1 MPRAPI
7 RIVIVA
13 ALCALGL
20 VALVARETMAR
31 DEGTEIALA
40 MEAVDPRALLSG
52 HYVIVALREQMAMGE
67 ACPGQ
72 FTATLEEQVV
82 TLAPAGESIG
92 GVALYSSRASGA
104 DFITV
109 RGYGTCMPET
119 PAGDG
124 FEGLPGSVAL
134 DIGVDRFYIN
144 QNDAERIDRMLR
156 AQTGGDAQR
165 VYAIVSVGRDGRA
178 RLKGLMVDGELI
190 ELGWM

>member
-1 MPRAPI
+1 MLRAPI

-20 VALVARETMAR
+20 VGLVARETLAR

-52 HYVIVALREQMAMGE
+52 HYVIVALREQMAMGQ

-72 FTATLEEQVV
+72 FTASLEEPVV
-82 TLAPAGESIG
+82 TLAPTGESIG
-92 GVALYSSRASGA
+92 GVALYSLLASGA
-104 DFITV
+104 EFVTL

-119 PAGDG
+119 PPSDG
-124 FEGLPGSVAL
+124 FPGAPGSVAL

-144 QNDAERIDRMLR
+144 QSDAERIDRMLR
-156 AQTGGDAQR
+156 AQTGGNAQR

-178 RLKGLMVDGELI
+178 RLKGLMIDGERI
-190 ELGWM
+190 ELGWF